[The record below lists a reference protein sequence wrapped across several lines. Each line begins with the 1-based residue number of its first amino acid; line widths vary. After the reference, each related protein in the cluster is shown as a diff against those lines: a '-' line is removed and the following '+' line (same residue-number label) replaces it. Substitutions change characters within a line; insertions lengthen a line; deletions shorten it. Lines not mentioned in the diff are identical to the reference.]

1 METELTQLAEQVL
14 GAGKAAIRVSTELD
28 WDQTETT
35 SEMYRGPGRGGKGI
49 PVEEQTTTETYSRP
63 DATPEVGGLAG
74 AASNLDTTG
83 TTDSATRTQNGAYN
97 NSRISNKYAVNKVV
111 ERKVSAPGK
120 VRRVSVAV
128 LLDGKISLPKQ
139 RALKDAFAAAAGLDL
154 TPEGRGD
161 RIELLQMDFDRTA
174 DDSESR
180 NMAAAAK
187 QEFQMTLVRNIGA
200 VLVVAL
206 MVGGTLLLLRKP
218 KPAKEPKQLPQP
230 ARLDAM
236 VGEDR
241 LTPENALAEGMTAD
255 ASGADADTE
264 AAPLGLDG
272 ALQPGQPPVSLELI
286 RRLADERPEE
296 VARQLQVWMAE

>member
-1 METELTQLAEQVL
+1 M
-14 GAGKAAIRVSTELD
+14 AGT
-28 WDQTETT
+28 
-35 SEMYRGPGRGGKGI
+35 
-49 PVEEQTTTETYSRP
+49 
-63 DATPEVGGLAG
+63 
-74 AASNLDTTG
+74 ASNLDENG
-83 TTDSATRTQNGAYN
+83 TTDSANRTQTGAYN

-161 RIELLQMDFDRTA
+161 RIELLQMDFDRTE
-174 DDSESR
+174 DDSEVR
-180 NMAAAAK
+180 NMATAAK
-187 QEFQMTLVRNIGA
+187 QEFQMTLIRNIGA

-218 KPAKEPKQLPQP
+218 KPAKAPKQLPQP

-241 LTPENALAEGMTAD
+241 LTPENALAEGLAGNAAD
-255 ASGADADTE
+255 AE
-264 AAPLGLDG
+264 PAPLGLDG
-272 ALQPGQPPVSLELI
+272 ALDPAQPPVSLELI